1 MNPETQHAFNTLRN
15 PIANPNLQT
24 SFDTQLHA
32 FLNTDSNPKP
42 HTTTAKSSS
51 TLSRINRS
59 ALPVL
64 ALLRTNL
71 KPSSSSGYRRSCA
84 KAGNAVPCSS

>member
-42 HTTTAKSSS
+42 QPPKAAAPSAAS
-51 TLSRINRS
+51 TV
-59 ALPVL
+59 P
-64 ALLRTNL
+64 
-71 KPSSSSGYRRSCA
+71 
-84 KAGNAVPCSS
+84 PCSPWHQS